1 MSLKDIYNQ
10 KIYPNLY
17 FAGQRLERIPY
28 HIYAGKHAED
38 TESFNRDL
46 IKIMQIKEGEYEY
59 EYFNFCYLHNM
70 LALII
75 YAKYHKM
82 YPQICVNENKKENI
96 HWEWYFQPLDD
107 SLRSKRNVTFV

>member
-46 IKIMQIKEGEYEY
+46 IKIMQ
-59 EYFNFCYLHNM
+59 NM
-70 LALII
+70 NTSILTSVICII
-75 YAKYHKM
+75 
-82 YPQICVNENKKENI
+82 C
-96 HWEWYFQPLDD
+96 WL
-107 SLRSKRNVTFV
+107 

>member
-17 FAGQRLERIPY
+17 FAEQRIERIPY

-70 LALII
+70 LAFDYLCKI
-75 YAKYHKM
+75 
-82 YPQICVNENKKENI
+82 
-96 HWEWYFQPLDD
+96 
-107 SLRSKRNVTFV
+107 S

>member
-17 FAGQRLERIPY
+17 FAEQRLERIPY

-46 IKIMQIKEGEYEY
+46 
-59 EYFNFCYLHNM
+59 
-70 LALII
+70 
-75 YAKYHKM
+75 
-82 YPQICVNENKKENI
+82 
-96 HWEWYFQPLDD
+96 
-107 SLRSKRNVTFV
+107 LR

>member
-75 YAKYHKM
+75 YAKYHKIHRSVLM
-82 YPQICVNENKKENI
+82 RTKKKISIGNGI
-96 HWEWYFQPLDD
+96 FN
-107 SLRSKRNVTFV
+107 R